1 MSQERTL
8 TRPPRQTEAET
19 PTAPSNGGGGTA
31 LRDQAAGYRQ
41 AAREAYDQCEHGAD
55 AERELQRRA
64 QQGGQ

>member
-8 TRPPRQTEAET
+8 TRPGRQAEAET
-19 PTAPSNGGGGTA
+19 PTAANNSGGGTT

-41 AAREAYDQCEHGAD
+41 AAREAYDECEHGAD

>member
-8 TRPPRQTEAET
+8 TRPGRQAEAET
-19 PTAPSNGGGGTA
+19 QTAANEGGGGTTI
-31 LRDQAAGYRQ
+31 RNQAAGYRQ

-55 AERELQRRA
+55 AERELQNQA